1 VRLRTDAESVSVYKC
16 IFAIGIRTAR
26 VSAVANDVIAERSC
40 KPYAFRHPFH
50 DGNLA

>member
-1 VRLRTDAESVSVYKC
+1 MRLRTDAESVSAYKDVL
-16 IFAIGIRTAR
+16 AMGIRTAR

-40 KPYAFRHPFH
+40 TPYAFRRPFH